1 MSWSRAAPSKLP
13 PSSHHRALQASK
25 MPNTC
30 LAVSLRNPDLSVIHL
45 GTVLEGI
52 TVFLFLCDRWDAAE
66 GEHMQNL
73 KKVYNSKE
81 TKLVDD
87 LQLFLFEVISQ
98 TAAELFTLQISVVAL
113 VVCLA
118 GLVWS
123 LDNGL
128 ARTPPMGWLSWQRY
142 RCNTDCVQ
150 YPDDCIS
157 EKLYMRMADLL
168 VSEGYRDLG
177 YKYVNIDDCWMSRN
191 RSKDGSL
198 QPDPVRF
205 PNGIKSLANYVH
217 SKGLK
222 LGIYEDFG
230 TKTCGGYPGS
240 KFYMQQDAETFAAWG
255 IDMVKLDGCY
265 TDVSDMDEGYP
276 IMGFYLNQ
284 TGRPMLYSCSWP
296 AYIKQKDFALYQKIA
311 KYCNIWRNYNDIGDS
326 WDDVSGIIEYYGKD
340 GGNFSKVAGPGN
352 FNDPDMI
359 ILGDYG
365 LSYDQQRVQMA
376 MWAIMASP
384 LLMSNNL
391 ETVKP
396 ESKALLQNRRII
408 AINQDPLGIQ
418 GTRIVKMN
426 GLEIWVKPLAPK
438 GKSIAFAFLNLNH
451 GGGPSKVSYPLN
463 KLGAMSPQ
471 GYNVT
476 DGFTGKL
483 IGTYKSKDKISVNKD
498 TSETKEYVK

>member
-1 MSWSRAAPSKLP
+1 MSGSLNTLLSPCQIP
-13 PSSHHRALQASK
+13 ASK
-25 MPNTC
+25 
-30 LAVSLRNPDLSVIHL
+30 SV
-45 GTVLEGI
+45 TNVW
-52 TVFLFLCDRWDAAE
+52 TW
-66 GEHMQNL
+66 
-73 KKVYNSKE
+73 
-81 TKLVDD
+81 VDGR
-87 LQLFLFEVISQ
+87 IR
-98 TAAELFTLQISVVAL
+98 TMISVVAL

-217 SKGLK
+217 LKGLK

-240 KFYMQQDAETFAAWG
+240 KFYLQQDAETFAAWG

-483 IGTYKSKDKISVNKD
+483 IGTYKSKDKVTVMVNP
-498 TSETKEYVK
+498 TGIFLGVANFLGQ